1 LPGHTIELLASW
13 LLVKHLPAQQ
23 CRDVFA
29 ADYHWHRQFGHA
41 RETANLLWRQFMAQS
56 TLQLVLDF
64 MASRANGTA
73 CSHECAKSIFMP
85 TQREPHRRLTATHQL
100 ER

>member
-1 LPGHTIELLASW
+1 MFLRDNRRPKIRSLDLAKPVVHPPLPQLPGHTIELLASW

-29 ADYHWHRQFGHA
+29 ADYHWHRQFSHA
-41 RETANLLWRQFMAQS
+41 CETANLLWRQFMAQS

-64 MASRANGTA
+64 MASRANGRA
-73 CSHECAKSIFMP
+73 
-85 TQREPHRRLTATHQL
+85 
-100 ER
+100 